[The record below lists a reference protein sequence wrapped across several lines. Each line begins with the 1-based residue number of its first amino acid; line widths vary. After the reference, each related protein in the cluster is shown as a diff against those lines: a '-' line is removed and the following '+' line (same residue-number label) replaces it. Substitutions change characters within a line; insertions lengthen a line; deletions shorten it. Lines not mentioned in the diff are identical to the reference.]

1 MMIRQARGAPMMEI
15 DVLFALLS
23 GNLTAY
29 AQRAFYEL
37 RPGVQFHY
45 GIYIRA
51 LCHQL
56 ERVERGEIKR
66 LLILLP
72 PRHLK
77 SHCASVCFPVWALG
91 RNPSRRIITISYG
104 ASLAEEFSVA
114 SRRLMMTDWN
124 RAVFPALVI
133 DQKKA
138 SAQQL
143 LTTQNGGRIATSVG
157 GTLTGKGGD
166 ILIIDD
172 PSKAE
177 DVASETPREKLWEW
191 YTGTAMTRLDN
202 PKTGAII
209 VVAQRLHEDDLPGRL
224 IATGQYEVLEL
235 PAIEVR
241 DRRIALPDGRTWT
254 RPKGDILLPDHMD
267 QENLEAKRQEI
278 GSAKFEA
285 QFQLAPV
292 PAGGNIIKPE
302 WFGAAPSAL
311 CRGDYEAVIQSWD
324 PAFVPGESN
333 DYSVCTTWG
342 LIGNYIDLLDVNR
355 AQYLQPDLLRVAAK
369 LREKWKPHLLIV
381 EAVGAGRGVY
391 DHLHQQDRIGIR
403 PYKPLSGKVERMSL
417 QSPKLESGQVRLRQ
431 AAPWC
436 PGFLS
441 EAAAFPNGKYDDQI
455 DSMSQALYALDRRLS
470 ELRHCSRFKG

>member
-1 MMIRQARGAPMMEI
+1 MMAI
-15 DVLFALLS
+15 DVLLALLS
-23 GNLTAY
+23 DNLTAY
-29 AQRAFYEL
+29 VQRAFYEL

-45 GIYIRA
+45 GLYLRA
-51 LCHQL
+51 LSHQL
-56 ERVERGEIKR
+56 ERVERGEIER

-91 RNPSRRIITISYG
+91 RDPSRRIITMSYG

-133 DQKKA
+133 DPKKA

-177 DVASETPREKLWEW
+177 DVVSETQRDKLWEW
-191 YTGTAMTRLDN
+191 FSGTAMTRLDN

-224 IATGQYEVLEL
+224 IATDQYEVLEL

-241 DRRIALPDGRTWT
+241 DRKIALPDGGTWT
-254 RPKGDILLPDHMD
+254 RPKRDILLPGHMD
-267 QENLEAKRQEI
+267 KEDLEAKRREM

-285 QFQLAPV
+285 QFQQAPA

-302 WFGAAPSAL
+302 WFGIVPAVLRRS
-311 CRGDYEAVIQSWD
+311 DYEAVIQSWD

-342 LIGNYIDLLDVNR
+342 LIGNYIDLLDVHR

-381 EAVGAGRGVY
+381 EAVGGGRGIY
-391 DHLHQQDRIGIR
+391 DQLHRQDRIGIWGH
-403 PYKPLSGKVERMSL
+403 KPKPGKDERMAL
-417 QSPKLESGQVRLRQ
+417 QSPKLEEGQVRLPQ
-431 AAPWC
+431 SAPWRQY
-436 PGFLS
+436 FLA
-441 EAAAFPNGKYDDQI
+441 EAAAFPNGKYDDQV
-455 DSMSQALYALDRRLS
+455 DSMSQALHALDVRRY